1 VPFELTG
8 EEMLDGELGLS
19 AKQRYWLERIRECE
33 ESGQTTK
40 AYADAHSLSVTAMY
54 TWRKRLVQR
63 GVWPSRAERFQRVQL
78 TALARSSCEWR
89 ITLPNGV
96 QVEFSGLADGAEVSA
111 VLSAAMGVR

>member
-1 VPFELTG
+1 
-8 EEMLDGELGLS
+8 MLEGELGLS
-19 AKQRYWLERIRECE
+19 AKQQYWLERIRDCE

-54 TWRKRLVQR
+54 TWRKRLVKR
-63 GVWPSRAERFQRVQL
+63 GLWPSRAERFQRVQL
-78 TALARSSCEWR
+78 TDVGSSSSDWR

-96 QVEFSGLADGAEVSA
+96 QVEFSGSVDGADISA